1 MGDFTNQVLI
11 MNTQKL
17 NTCPENY
24 QLESYVNTLLTSSTS
39 YDSITDHLINC
50 PKCAAFASELQQF
63 YDVFE
68 KESMLPVSSSIFEQI
83 NQIELD
89 RIAITSILL
98 KPVEPLNGHISMAFK
113 AKIVFSTQNF
123 DQENLVGINY
133 IPTESDNI
141 LIRVIQSLATQETT
155 FYVFAHK
162 KSLYSRIQLQLDSSE
177 NRYVSDCR
185 GKIKLGRYDIRSL
198 DNKIINVTIDH

>member
-1 MGDFTNQVLI
+1 
-11 MNTQKL
+11 MNTQKQ

-24 QLESYVNTLLTSSTS
+24 LLESYVNNLQTSSVVCR
-39 YDSITDHLINC
+39 SITDHLINC
-50 PKCAAFASELQQF
+50 PKCTAFATELKKF
-63 YDVFE
+63 YYIFE
-68 KESMLPVSSSIFEQI
+68 NEFSLPVSSSIFEKI
-83 NQIELD
+83 NKIELD
-89 RIAITSILL
+89 RVAITNILL

-123 DQENLVGINY
+123 DQKNLVDINY

-141 LIRVIQSLATQETT
+141 LIRVMQSLATQETT

-162 KSLYSRIQLQLDSSE
+162 KRLYHCIQLQLDSSAD
-177 NRYVSDCR
+177 RYESDSR

>member
-1 MGDFTNQVLI
+1 
-11 MNTQKL
+11 MNTQKQ
-17 NTCPENY
+17 NTCPEKY
-24 QLESYVNTLLTSSTS
+24 LLESYVNNLLTSPAVNR
-39 YDSITDHLINC
+39 SITDHLINC
-50 PKCAAFASELQQF
+50 PKCAAFVSELQKF
-63 YDVFE
+63 YNIFE
-68 KESMLPVSSSIFEQI
+68 KESMLPVSSSIFEKI

-89 RIAITSILL
+89 RVAITSILL
-98 KPVEPLNGHISMAFK
+98 KPVEPLNGHISMPFN

-123 DQENLVGINY
+123 DQKNLVGINY
-133 IPTESDNI
+133 IPAESDNI

-162 KSLYSRIQLQLDSSE
+162 KRLYRCILLQLDSSAD
-177 NRYVSDCR
+177 RYKSDCR